1 MSYNSFFTFDSLK
14 GEFMKWLI
22 SIGLTVLIL
31 LTNPAVADENF
42 KTLKFSDNEQ
52 FYQELQEGFFRQTH
66 FQVVTD
72 FTHPEQL
79 PDRLK
84 SILALNQHSDALVD
98 KNGSFI
104 EGAKTTAILTLAGA
118 SLASAIG
125 TGAVVGSA
133 FFARGIA
140 AGAAFGTAGGP
151 IAPVTIAV
159 AAGVGAVVGFTLGVT
174 VVVMS
179 GDEHE
184 MTFEVD
190 PTGKFKFH
198 VRPV

>member
-1 MSYNSFFTFDSLK
+1 
-14 GEFMKWLI
+14 MKWLI
-22 SIGLTVLIL
+22 SIGLAILIL
-31 LTNPAVADENF
+31 LTNPAIADENF
-42 KTLKFSDNEQ
+42 KTLKFSDNDQ
-52 FYQELQEGFFRQTH
+52 FYQQLQEEVFHKTS

-72 FTHPEQL
+72 FTHPEQV
-79 PDRLK
+79 PTRLNNM
-84 SILALNQHSDALVD
+84 LALDQHSDALVD
-98 KNGSFI
+98 ENGSFI

-140 AGAAFGTAGGP
+140 AGAAVGAAGGP
-151 IAPVTIAV
+151 VAPVTIAV

-174 VVVMS
+174 VVIMS
-179 GDEHE
+179 GDDHE

-198 VRPV
+198 VKPV

>member
-1 MSYNSFFTFDSLK
+1 
-14 GEFMKWLI
+14 MKWLI
-22 SIGLTVLIL
+22 STGLAVLIL
-31 LTNPAVADENF
+31 LTHPAIADDNF
-42 KTLKFSDNEQ
+42 KTLKFSDNDQ
-52 FYQELQEGFFRQTH
+52 FYQELQEEVFLKTS

-72 FTHPEQL
+72 FTHPEQV
-79 PDRLK
+79 PVRLNNL
-84 SILALNQHSDALVD
+84 LALDQHGNALVD

-133 FFARGIA
+133 FFARSIVAGAAVGA
-140 AGAAFGTAGGP
+140 AGAP
-151 IAPVTIAV
+151 LAPAIIAV

-174 VVVMS
+174 VVIMS
-179 GDEHE
+179 GDDHE

-190 PTGKFKFH
+190 PTGKFRFH